1 MMAGRVG
8 PPGPSGK
15 NQGCPRIPRRA
26 GVLHAANMNFDAPSA
41 HAPATGDRSQPHTPR
56 PTPGPE
62 RARPKRLFRDPDGLL
77 GGVAAGIGA
86 HLGIDPVIVRLG
98 FVLGA
103 IWGGGVLAYIVCWV
117 VIPMAQRSSRRRPP
131 QLLGST

>member
-1 MMAGRVG
+1 
-8 PPGPSGK
+8 
-15 NQGCPRIPRRA
+15 
-26 GVLHAANMNFDAPSA
+26 MNFDAPRA
-41 HAPATGDRSQPHTPR
+41 HVPATGDRPRHHAPR

-62 RARPKRLFRDPDGLL
+62 QARPKQLQRDPDGLL

-98 FVLGA
+98 FLLGA
-103 IWGGGVLAYIVCWV
+103 LWGGGVLAYIVCWV
-117 VIPMAQRSSRRRPP
+117 VIPMAQRSRRRRPP

>member
-1 MMAGRVG
+1 
-8 PPGPSGK
+8 
-15 NQGCPRIPRRA
+15 
-26 GVLHAANMNFDAPSA
+26 MNFDAPRA
-41 HAPATGDRSQPHTPR
+41 HASVTADPPRRYAPR
-56 PTPGPE
+56 PSPGPE
-62 RARPKRLFRDPDGLL
+62 RARPKRLLRDPDGLL

-103 IWGGGVLAYIVCWV
+103 LWGGGVLAYIVCWV
-117 VIPMAQRSSRRRPP
+117 VIPMAQSSARRRSS